1 MYVSLCAIVVGVW
14 AFKTID
20 EQEKS
25 LEAWD
30 DDDFPT
36 ENENE
41 QGNLLWWFW
50 GTQNDMGHVNNVDN
64 GQEEKVI
71 LNDG

>member
-1 MYVSLCAIVVGVW
+1 MNIAAIILVVMYVSLCAIVVGAW

-36 ENENE
+36 ENDDES
-41 QGNLLWWFW
+41 GNLL
-50 GTQNDMGHVNNVDN
+50 G
-64 GQEEKVI
+64 
-71 LNDG
+71 

>member
-1 MYVSLCAIVVGVW
+1 MNFAAIILVVMYVSLCAIVVGAW

-30 DDDFPT
+30 GMMKMNQEIYSDDVAYHRYEFA
-36 ENENE
+36 
-41 QGNLLWWFW
+41 Q
-50 GTQNDMGHVNNVDN
+50 
-64 GQEEKVI
+64 
-71 LNDG
+71 